1 MKRIHL
7 IKLTPL
13 HDREKKT
20 SLQIR
25 YRSSIPPNYKGDDI
39 LIAKEE
45 KKKAFPLRSETRQRC
60 PILPLLIQY
69 WNI

>member
-39 LIAKEE
+39 LIAK
-45 KKKAFPLRSETRQRC
+45 KKRKKHFPSDLKQDKDVQFYHS
-60 PILPLLIQY
+60 
-69 WNI
+69 